1 MSLFAGHG
9 HDPNTPRSQGTDDLM
24 QTRSLKPQEHAH
36 TYSGKDKIITTR
48 ILISADR
55 NTPCC
60 TNIVARFTIRDH
72 GRIASK
78 RLGELHSFTI
88 NKTIE
93 PTSGSDQNTWR
104 QKMLSIPEGYKGNLR
119 THSSEKDAIQDRE
132 KIMMLLHD
140 KEGSPSPH
148 LSTEQR
154 ELLTAEQVHYID
166 KIRLEKQ
173 YVGTGLGFHFT
184 GPVVLSPAP
193 MDVKDSEYDEG
204 MKKLIESYKRSGFEV
219 WVNPDFQLRGPIAV
233 MGRSV

>member
-1 MSLFAGHG
+1 
-9 HDPNTPRSQGTDDLM
+9 
-24 QTRSLKPQEHAH
+24 
-36 TYSGKDKIITTR
+36 
-48 ILISADR
+48 
-55 NTPCC
+55 
-60 TNIVARFTIRDH
+60 
-72 GRIASK
+72 
-78 RLGELHSFTI
+78 
-88 NKTIE
+88 
-93 PTSGSDQNTWR
+93 
-104 QKMLSIPEGYKGNLR
+104 MLSIPEGYKGNLR

-166 KIRLEKQ
+166 KLWLEKQ

-193 MDVKDSEYDEG
+193 MDVKDTEYDEG

-233 MGRSV
+233 MASTATFITPSFTATIFSSFFTRTPFPLLSYVHCNPLHVNESSAFPPSGEVK